1 MDDFGWNMLGL
12 ICVLVEKSESRR
24 PAGRTA
30 LMKFA
35 YLLKEIKKVPLDYRF
50 RLHIYG
56 PFDSRL
62 LGDLDYA
69 KALGAVKSSLEHF
82 PGGYSYRYAPGDKI
96 GELKERA
103 RDFLEEYDEEINWV
117 VEEFGARDA
126 GELEMISTIVFVDRG
141 AERRGSPNSLDDL
154 AKRALKIKPHL
165 ERSVIRK
172 EVDWLHEGKYLKAVD
187 AG

>member
-1 MDDFGWNMLGL
+1 MDDSGWNKLGL
-12 ICVLVEKSESRR
+12 ICALVEKSDR
-24 PAGRTA
+24 AGRTA

-35 YLLKEIKKVPLDYRF
+35 YLLKEIKGVPLGYRF

-62 LGDLDYA
+62 LGDLGYA
-69 KALGAVKSSLEHF
+69 EALHAVKSSLEPF

-103 RDFLEEYDEEINWV
+103 RDFLEKYNKEIDWV
-117 VEEFGARDA
+117 VGEFGSKDA
-126 GELEMISTIVFVDRG
+126 GALEMISTIVFVDRS
-141 AERRGSPNSLDDL
+141 AEERKSKNSVD
-154 AKRALKIKPHL
+154 ALSEKVFKIKPHL
-165 ERSVIRK
+165 NLGVIRK
-172 EVDWLHEGKYLKAVD
+172 EVERLNERGYLKAVA